1 MQRHLFL
8 LFYAPG
14 AAALAL
20 RAAAGHKQRYRSSI
34 NMVLED
40 APQVVALTA
49 SLPESTPARWRKSTK
64 QLATVGPASST
75 SEMLEKLFAAGVD
88 VFRLNFSHGSHDEKR
103 ELIEKIRQLEKTHGH
118 PIGILADLQGPKLR
132 VGVFDKGKAMLV
144 QGQSFRFD
152 DVDEPGDASRVRLPH
167 PEILQTL
174 NEDDILLVDDG
185 KLRLQVTSKDN
196 DGVDCEVIVGGTISD
211 RKGVNTPSITIP
223 ISPLTPKD
231 RADLAFALTQNIDWV
246 ALSFVQRPEDIEEL
260 RTIVKNSER
269 PFVRLMAKIEKPQ
282 AVQDI
287 ERIVELCDGIM
298 VARGDL
304 GVEMNPEDVPVVQ
317 KTIINL
323 CRSKGVPVVVATQML
338 ESMIE
343 SPTPTRAECS
353 DVATALYD
361 GADAVML
368 SAESAAG
375 AYPEE
380 AVTMQRRVI
389 SRVEADPYYRKA
401 HDALV
406 GFRLLEERSTT
417 TDAVTLAASQ
427 IAGAISAKVLIVF
440 TSEGTTVLTAAS
452 LRPNVP
458 ILALTPNE
466 ETARALSLCW
476 GVYARL
482 LAPQTFD
489 ENQIFADVLGAA
501 VDVAVDYGLLENES
515 DVAVVT
521 AGLPWGTPG
530 ASNVL
535 RVVPMMGPD
544 AWPED
549 LCRVGVDEACA

>member
-1 MQRHLFL
+1 
-8 LFYAPG
+8 
-14 AAALAL
+14 
-20 RAAAGHKQRYRSSI
+20 
-34 NMVLED
+34 
-40 APQVVALTA
+40 
-49 SLPESTPARWRKSTK
+49 
-64 QLATVGPASST
+64 
-75 SEMLEKLFAAGVD
+75 ML
-88 VFRLNFSHGSHDEKR
+88 
-103 ELIEKIRQLEKTHGH
+103 IW
-118 PIGILADLQGPKLR
+118 
-132 VGVFDKGKAMLV
+132 
-144 QGQSFRFD
+144 
-152 DVDEPGDASRVRLPH
+152 
-167 PEILQTL
+167 
-174 NEDDILLVDDG
+174 
-185 KLRLQVTSKDN
+185 
-196 DGVDCEVIVGGTISD
+196 
-211 RKGVNTPSITIP
+211 
-223 ISPLTPKD
+223 PL
-231 RADLAFALTQNIDWV
+231 LTQNIDWV

-368 SAESAAG
+368 SAEAAG

-417 TDAVTLAASQ
+417 TDAVTLAARQ
-427 IAGAISAKVLIVF
+427 IAGHLRQSADRLHVGRYDRINSGFF
-440 TSEGTTVLTAAS
+440 TAERAHFS
-452 LRPNVP
+452 
-458 ILALTPNE
+458 LTPNE
-466 ETARALSLCW
+466 ETARAYHSGVSRGCW
-476 GVYARL
+476 RRRL
-482 LAPQTFD
+482 
-489 ENQIFADVLGAA
+489 
-501 VDVAVDYGLLENES
+501 
-515 DVAVVT
+515 
-521 AGLPWGTPG
+521 
-530 ASNVL
+530 
-535 RVVPMMGPD
+535 
-544 AWPED
+544 
-549 LCRVGVDEACA
+549 